1 MFLELGANQFYL
13 RGQGRERSLFLA
25 HYRVSCTIDCITLT
39 TRIYVCHSSHPCL
52 PEDFPPKNQ
61 LLHSFKMIFAAFVR
75 KSQSKIL
82 LVHYVSEDICINWSD
97 GLYYSCTLLYY
108 AHNLFWST
116 CCIMIFAKCHPIMP
130 SNWLLESSPTHK
142 MFYIECILMDLY
154 LGPFQVTI
162 IGYPSIIHSKSE
174 QICGVYFSAQ
184 KYWRNSA

>member
-25 HYRVSCTIDCITLT
+25 HYRVSCTIDCMTLT

-97 GLYYSCTLLYY
+97 GLYYSRILLYY